1 MFSTSVYRLFRWL
14 LPALLLLSLANSQT
28 SAQTTSS
35 VNPTL
40 SAVLTDVISLTA
52 SVTSVQLQF
61 LTASHYNAGVT
72 TTATNQLNVTSN
84 KAYTLQVRASGD
96 LSNGQATP
104 VTIPVSSVGLTANWA
119 AGGTGNVAS
128 ISTTAQTLSSS
139 AAATQSQNIS
149 MTYSVSS
156 ANAVNFLKPA
166 GTYTTTLTFTAT
178 QN

>member
-1 MFSTSVYRLFRWL
+1 MHSLLSSPISRLL
-14 LPALLLLSLANSQT
+14 LLALLLTGLAGGRS

-35 VNPTL
+35 ANPTL

-52 SVTSVQLQF
+52 SVTSVQLRFQN
-61 LTASHYNAGVT
+61 ANDYNSGVT

-96 LSNGQATP
+96 LSNGGATP
-104 VTIPVSSVGLTANWA
+104 ITIPVSSVGLTANWA
-119 AGGTGNVAS
+119 TGTSGAVTGL
-128 ISTTAQTLSSS
+128 STTAQTINAT

-149 MTYSVSS
+149 MTYSVSG
-156 ANAVNFLKPA
+156 ANAANFLRPA